1 MENKKNKF
9 NYIIQYLTETILEK
23 EKSNDIES
31 YTHKLINK
39 DLSRVIQKVGEEAI
53 EVVIAAGKVDKKE
66 LINESA
72 DLLFHLLILLRKK
85 EISLDEI
92 ADELIKRKKKW
103 KGIII
108 KKIFFQK

>member
-92 ADELIKRKKKW
+92 ADELIKRKKK
-103 KGIII
+103 
-108 KKIFFQK
+108 

>member
-9 NYIIQYLTETILEK
+9 NYIIQYLTETIVEK

-53 EVVIAAGKVDKKE
+53 EVVIAASKVDKQE

-92 ADELIKRKKKW
+92 ADELIKRKKK
-103 KGIII
+103 
-108 KKIFFQK
+108 

>member
-53 EVVIAAGKVDKKE
+53 EVVIAASKVDKQE

-92 ADELIKRKKKW
+92 ADELIKRKKK
-103 KGIII
+103 
-108 KKIFFQK
+108 